1 MKVLKFCGSIFE
13 SRELLEN
20 SLWVVRHQDEL
31 AMIVV
36 DVPLGN
42 KDVLRSL
49 KKAVLEQDAHWRQE
63 LEDFCK
69 KICALKNDYLPAQKI
84 DCVLPYL
91 QRIKEIYA
99 GLELTACDF
108 SGSLQKLLALTSFIY
123 TKLFALILEKEGIAT
138 KAFLGEDYLLR
149 QMGDK
154 LVSKDSL
161 ELEEGKILLYPSG
174 AVLDE
179 RGKLS
184 FAGGEADYLTCYLA
198 KLLGALEIE
207 FWAEDAGVPV
217 CDPRLVPGTK
227 HIESLSYHEAMELSH
242 FGSDLIN
249 YQAINLAKKQNAS
262 IQIRS
267 LTDLD
272 FAGSK
277 IEKESGDEQSLITG
291 ISHIDDIALFRV
303 YGSGMVGR
311 IGTAKRLFGSLAK
324 ANISLVMISQAS
336 SEQSICFA
344 IRSDRKNVL
353 AATQAIRKEFYYE
366 FEQGILENIKYDTE
380 LASVSIVGHNMVKR
394 VGLSGKM
401 FGALGKN
408 GVNVRAMAQG
418 SSELNVSVVIAKED
432 VPKAVSSLYS
442 EFFDRKNIN
451 LFLVG
456 TGLIG
461 ATLLEQVDEQKAFL
475 KEEYGLTMTL
485 KGVADVEKMTFAE
498 DLNFA
503 NWRKRLQTGQKSDLM
518 GFVERI
524 KEINCA
530 NSIFIDCT
538 ATEMMT
544 PIYKEL
550 LSGSVSVVTPNK
562 KANSDEI
569 SVYKQIHKT
578 AHDHNAKFYYE
589 TNVGAGLPI
598 ISTLKDLLRSG
609 DEIVEMQAVLSGTLS
624 YIFNT
629 FSSESRFVDV
639 VAKAKELGYTEPNPK
654 DDLTGQDVARKALI
668 LSREMGREMNLQ
680 DVESVSI
687 LPKECLAQDSAADF
701 MQSLEAKNDY
711 FAQMMKS
718 AEASGKKLRFLAT
731 ISGEGAKIGL
741 EEVDGSSPFY
751 SLSGSDNMVVFTTK
765 RYTKQMPLVVSG
777 PGAGAAVTAAGVFAD
792 IIKIANYL
800 IY

>member
-1 MKVLKFCGSIFE
+1 MKVLKICGSVFE
-13 SRELLEN
+13 SRELLAN
-20 SLWVVRHQDEL
+20 SLFVVRNQADL
-31 AMIVV
+31 AMLVV
-36 DVPLGN
+36 DVPKKSKSILLALKN
-42 KDVLRSL
+42 SVLAQNPS
-49 KKAVLEQDAHWRQE
+49 WRAE

-69 KICALKNDYLPAQKI
+69 SVCSLKNQHLEGEKI
-84 DCVLPYL
+84 DCVLLYL
-91 QRIKEIYA
+91 QKIKEVYA
-99 GLELTACDF
+99 GLELTGCDF
-108 SGSLQKLLALTSFIY
+108 AGSLEKLLALSSFVY
-123 TKLFALILEKEGIAT
+123 TKIYALILEKEGLAT
-138 KAFLGEDYLLR
+138 KIFLGDDDLLR

-154 LVSKDSL
+154 LTSKGNLDA
-161 ELEEGKILLYPSG
+161 EDAKILLYPSG
-174 AVLDE
+174 SVLNE
-179 RGKLS
+179 QGKLS
-184 FAGGEADYLTCYLA
+184 VAVGGADYLCCYLA
-198 KLLGALEIE
+198 KLLSAQEVE
-207 FWAEDAGVPV
+207 FWTEAKGVPV
-217 CDPRLVPGTK
+217 CDPLLVAGAK
-227 HIESLSYHEAMELSH
+227 HIQAMSYQEAMELSH

-249 YQAINLAKKQNAS
+249 YQAINLAKKQNDS
-262 IQIRS
+262 ILIRS
-267 LTDLD
+267 LSDLD

-277 IEKESGDEQSLITG
+277 IEKNVGDEQSLITG

-366 FEQGILENIKYDTE
+366 FEQGILENIDYDTD

-408 GVNVRAMAQG
+408 GVNVRAIAQG
-418 SSELNVSVVIAKED
+418 SSELNVSVIIAKND
-432 VPKAVSSLYS
+432 VPKAVASLYS

-461 ATLLEQVDEQKAFL
+461 ATLLQQIDEQKSFL
-475 KEEYGLTMTL
+475 KKNYGLTL
-485 KGVADVEKMTFAE
+485 SLRGVADVDKMSFAA
-498 DLNFA
+498 DINFTNWQSKLNS
-503 NWRKRLQTGQKSDLM
+503 GQKSDLL
-518 GFVERI
+518 GFAKKI

-538 ATEMMT
+538 ATEKMT
-544 PIYKEL
+544 PIYTEL
-550 LSGSVSVVTPNK
+550 LAGSVSVVTPNK
-562 KANSDEI
+562 KANSDDLD
-569 SVYKQIHKT
+569 VYQKIHKT
-578 AHDHNAKFYYE
+578 AQDHNAKFYYE

-609 DEIVEMQAVLSGTLS
+609 DEIVEIQAVLSGTLS

-629 FSSESRFVDV
+629 FSSESRFADV

-668 LSREMGREMNLQ
+668 LSREMGRQINLADIQ
-680 DVESVSI
+680 AVSI
-687 LPKECLAQDSAADF
+687 LPSECLAKESADEF
-701 MQSLEAKNDY
+701 MQSLRENDHYFAEIAKN
-711 FAQMMKS
+711 
-718 AEASGKKLRFLAT
+718 AEKNGKKLRFLAT
-731 ISGEGAKIGL
+731 ISDSGAKIGL
-741 EEVDGSSPFY
+741 EEVDSSSPFF

-777 PGAGAAVTAAGVFAD
+777 PGAGADVTAAGVFAD

>member
-13 SRELLEN
+13 SKELLEN
-20 SLWVVRHQDEL
+20 SLWVVRHKKDL

-36 DVPLGN
+36 DVPRGSREIL
-42 KDVLRSL
+42 LSM
-49 KKAVLEQDAHWRQE
+49 KKAVLEEDPSWRQE
-63 LEDFCK
+63 LELFCK
-69 KICALKNDYLPAQKI
+69 KICALKNDYLPSESI
-84 DCVLPYL
+84 DSVFPYL
-91 QRIKEIYA
+91 QKIKDVYA

-108 SGSLQKLLALTSFIY
+108 AGSLEKLLALTSFIY
-123 TKLFALILEKEGIAT
+123 TKLYSLILEKEGIAT
-138 KAFLGEDYLLR
+138 KLFLGEDYFLR

-154 LVSKDSL
+154 LIGKDNL

-179 RGKLS
+179 KGKLS
-184 FAGGEADYLTCYLA
+184 VVLGGADYLTCYLV
-198 KLLGALEIE
+198 KLFSAEEIE
-207 FWAEDAGVPV
+207 FWAVDAGVPV
-217 CDPRLVPGTK
+217 CDPKLVPGTK
-227 HIESLSYHEAMELSH
+227 HIESMSYQEAMELSH

-249 YQAINLAKKQNAS
+249 HRAINLAKKQNAR
-262 IQIRS
+262 IKIFS
-267 LTDLD
+267 LSDLD
-272 FAGSK
+272 FVGTK
-277 IEKESGDEQSLITG
+277 IEQEVAGEQNLITG

-344 IRSDRKNVL
+344 IRSDRQNVL

-366 FEQGILENIKYDTE
+366 FEQGILENIDYDTD

-418 SSELNVSVVIAKED
+418 SSELNVSVVIAKAD
-432 VPKAVSSLYS
+432 VPKAVASLYS

-461 ATLLEQVDEQKAFL
+461 ATLLEQIDEQKRFL
-475 KEEYGLTMTL
+475 KANYGLTMTL
-485 KGVADVEKMTFAE
+485 RGVADVEKMSFDQELT
-498 DLNFA
+498 FA
-503 NWRKRLQTGQKSDLM
+503 NWQEKLITGQKSDLSE
-518 GFVERI
+518 FVKNI
-524 KEINCA
+524 KKINCA

-538 ATEMMT
+538 ATEKMT
-544 PIYKEL
+544 PLYKEL
-550 LSGSVSVVTPNK
+550 LAGSVSVVTPNK
-562 KANSDEI
+562 KANSDDFA
-569 SVYKQIHKT
+569 VYQDIRQT
-578 AHDHNAKFYYE
+578 ATDHNAKFNYE

-598 ISTLKDLLRSG
+598 ISTLKDLLQSG
-609 DEIVEMQAVLSGTLS
+609 DEIQEIQAVLSGTLS
-624 YIFNT
+624 YIFNN
-629 FSSESRFVDV
+629 FSSGNRFVDV

-668 LSREMGREMNLQ
+668 LSREMGRQINLP
-680 DVESVSI
+680 DIESVSI
-687 LPKECLAQDSAADF
+687 LPPACLAQEQVDKF
-701 MQSLEAKNDY
+701 MQSLEEHDGY
-711 FAQMMKS
+711 FAQMMNS
-718 AEASGKKLRFLAT
+718 AEKQGKKLRFLAT
-731 ISGEGAKIGL
+731 ISQEGAKIGL
-741 EEVDGSSPFY
+741 EEVDSSSPFY
-751 SLSGSDNMVVFTTK
+751 SLTGSDNMVVFVTK
-765 RYTKQMPLVVSG
+765 RYNKNMPLVVSG